1 MDREKEMLEK
11 KRATARK
18 NNPRLA
24 KIVEAY
30 YQETKD
36 QEFLDYMQIM
46 VDRYM
51 MHECKRGRLSSLSS
65 KNSGAV

>member
-11 KRATARK
+11 KRAT
-18 NNPRLA
+18 
-24 KIVEAY
+24 V
-30 YQETKD
+30 
-36 QEFLDYMQIM
+36 
-46 VDRYM
+46 